1 MEERLNTIV
10 PLVMVVTIAAI
21 AGGTSEMKTSER
33 AYVSLPD
40 GKSWTTSL
48 IATNTFLFSEE
59 GLFREDSSLYL

>member
-40 GKSWTTSL
+40 GKSRTTSL
-48 IATNTFLFSEE
+48 ITSEE
-59 GLFREDSSLYL
+59 GLFREDSFL